1 MRKSLLIIAIATLV
15 VPVLSLA
22 KDKTPLATV
31 NFLVVREKNGKPI
44 RNASVVVAK
53 VDGKGRQK
61 QWGEQLKTNNEGKT
75 QHPAVEYGKIR
86 VQVIAPGFQ
95 TYGEDYEINQD
106 TMDIVIKLKLPQE
119 QHSIY
124 K

>member
-1 MRKSLLIIAIATLV
+1 MRKSLLIIAIVALV

-95 TYGEDYEINQD
+95 TYGEDYVIDQG
-106 TMDIVIKLKLPQE
+106 TMDIVVKLKLPQE

>member
-1 MRKSLLIIAIATLV
+1 MRNSLVIVALAALF
-15 VPVLSLA
+15 VPALSLA

-44 RNASVVVAK
+44 RNASVVIAK
-53 VDGKGRQK
+53 IDGKGRQK
-61 QWGEQLKTNNEGKT
+61 QWGQELKTNGEGKT
-75 QHPAVEYGKIR
+75 QHPAVEYGKVRI
-86 VQVIAPGFQ
+86 QVIATGFQ
-95 TYGEDYEINQD
+95 TYGEDYDINQE

>member
-44 RNASVVVAK
+44 RNASIVVAK